1 MKPDRAAVEPEPVP
15 DQLREEQMNDP
26 AVRERLRQIF
36 EEARKGEQGPGITPE
51 ELPGFLREHEQ

>member
-1 MKPDRAAVEPEPVP
+1 
-15 DQLREEQMNDP
+15 MNSACEIHWHRSSVTGIVSGFF